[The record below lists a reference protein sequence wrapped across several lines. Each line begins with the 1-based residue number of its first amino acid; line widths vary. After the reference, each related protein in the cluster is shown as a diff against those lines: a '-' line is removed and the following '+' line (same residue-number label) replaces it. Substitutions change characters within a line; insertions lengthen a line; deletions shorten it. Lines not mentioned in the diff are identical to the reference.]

1 MILCNIKPSDCADM
15 TILEKKFRMF
25 DPDYDGYQYF
35 HEGDYCVPERE
46 MNMFISANGGIDV
59 YTTISVPSFM
69 M

>member
-1 MILCNIKPSDCADM
+1 M